1 MVKDKTKK
9 PKNSSRSSSTLG
21 VSTRTFSNKSF
32 SQSLVKFIEKTE
44 DHAIKAAN
52 PGGYYTGLWCRD
64 SSYILKDWFLS
75 GRTQEVLDQILV
87 IWSHQLDSAND
98 DKVIFGRGSPEMDF
112 KPTIANKQVKKRF
125 YGSLPTSMYPERKIC
140 EVFGKNPD
148 IDSTALMISTTSWI
162 LSRILAKNVSATLP
176 TKSSSPSHDYLN
188 QVQKVLD
195 FTIPRMHKALEYLA
209 NRDID
214 NDGLLEQNHNE
225 DWMDSVMRAGKI
237 VYSQAC
243 WILALSNFSLFLQC
257 QKKQE
262 RSIEEIVKL
271 ADTTIN
277 AIEEKLWSEEDGA
290 YIDVQ
295 ETHHIGGPY
304 RTLTQD
310 VSLYLVALT
319 ENTSRDSL
327 SINDY
332 RTKKNLLQPQM
343 IQQLAMKENDAS
355 SNYNRLVRT
364 LKSIR
369 RRIWKE
375 KWPLVTEVEL
385 ISTGPWH
392 LEPYQYHNHTF
403 WPWATG
409 IEMLARSR
417 FEQFKECNI
426 LLSTLASKGHPHI
439 HCFYEWLNPINDSSG
454 GVYPFRTGISAVRLA
469 IADILAK
476 VGPKMASC
484 NGSWT
489 QKHRALDS
497 EAVSVPQSYIL
508 ALDYW
513 NRNACSKSI

>member
-1 MVKDKTKK
+1 MVKDKNKK
-9 PKNSSRSSSTLG
+9 PKNSSRGSSTLG
-21 VSTRTFSNKSF
+21 VGTRTFSNKAF
-32 SQSLVKFIEKTE
+32 YQSLVKFIEKTE

-64 SSYILKDWFLS
+64 SSYILKDWFLT

-87 IWSHQLDSAND
+87 IWSHQLDSTND
-98 DKVIFGRGSPEMDF
+98 DKIIFGRGSPEMDF

-125 YGSLPTSMYPERKIC
+125 QGSLPTSMYPKRKIC

-162 LSRILAKNVSATLP
+162 LSRILAKNVSATSP
-176 TKSSSPSHDYLN
+176 TKSSSSASHDYLN

-195 FTIPRMHKALEYLA
+195 FTIPRMHKGLEYLA

-243 WILALSNFSLFLQC
+243 WILALSNFSLFLQLL
-257 QKKQE
+257 KKQE
-262 RSIEEIVKL
+262 RSIEEMMKW

-319 ENTSRDSL
+319 ENTRRDSL

-332 RTKKNLLQPQM
+332 HNKKNLLQPQM
-343 IQQLAMKENDAS
+343 IQRLAMKENDVR
-355 SNYNRLVRT
+355 SNYNRLVRA
-364 LKSIR
+364 LESIR
-369 RRIWKE
+369 KRIWKE

-392 LEPYQYHNHTF
+392 LQPYQYHNHTF

-454 GVYPFRTGISAVRLA
+454 GVYPFRTGVSAVRIA
-469 IADILAK
+469 IVDILAK
-476 VGPKMASC
+476 LGPK
-484 NGSWT
+484 NG
-489 QKHRALDS
+489 
-497 EAVSVPQSYIL
+497 L
-508 ALDYW
+508 AHG
-513 NRNACSKSI
+513 I